1 MKGENQKKQLAN
13 KKPCFTLVFARFEV
27 NEIDCSRRQLSTTQ
41 DHDPE
46 AGSLRNQ
53 RLKGSKHLDK
63 KEKEQLS
70 PTWEVIS
77 T

>member
-1 MKGENQKKQLAN
+1 MKGENQSSLLTKM
-13 KKPCFTLVFARFEV
+13 CFTPVFAGLPFEV
-27 NEIDCSRRQLSTTQ
+27 NEIAQSRRQLSTSQ

-53 RLKGSKHLDK
+53 RFKGSKHLDK

-70 PTWEVIS
+70 PTWEAIS

>member
-1 MKGENQKKQLAN
+1 MCST
-13 KKPCFTLVFARFEV
+13 PTFAVLLFEI
-27 NEIDCSRRQLSTTQ
+27 NEIEWSNRQLSISQ
-41 DHDPE
+41 DQDPE

-53 RLKGSKHLDK
+53 RLKGSKRLDK